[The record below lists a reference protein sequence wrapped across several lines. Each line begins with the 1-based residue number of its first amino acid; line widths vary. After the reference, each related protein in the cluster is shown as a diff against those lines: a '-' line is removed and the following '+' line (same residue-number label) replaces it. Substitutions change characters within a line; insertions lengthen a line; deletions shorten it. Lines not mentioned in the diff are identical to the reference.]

1 MLQLELVQIV
11 YITGTILWAVIQCY
25 VFLDSNFY
33 AICIEKFFTKLK
45 NTIMQEDTKKWGA
58 GGGGGRGCIEVH
70 SKRSKGMFFSNSFER
85 NNGIGNEVRLL

>member
-1 MLQLELVQIV
+1 MPQLELVQIV

-58 GGGGGRGCIEVH
+58 GRGRRGCIEVH